1 MLQSFVNNVPA
12 AVAMFDKD
20 LNHVSVSK
28 RWKQEFHQENQ
39 DIIGKNLFS
48 IYPDVPEERKKIY
61 EDALKG
67 IPYKNENQVFEIVG
81 FDEPQH
87 FNWEVIP
94 WNMNDG
100 EIGGVIIFTQNIT
113 NLVKTNEEL
122 KKAKE
127 LADLAS
133 KAKSEF
139 LANMSHE
146 IRTPLNGVI
155 GFSDLC

>member
-1 MLQSFVNNVPA
+1 
-12 AVAMFDKD
+12 
-20 LNHVSVSK
+20 
-28 RWKQEFHQENQ
+28 
-39 DIIGKNLFS
+39 
-48 IYPDVPEERKKIY
+48 VPEERKKIY